1 MWAPC
6 CLPLRCHPGGME
18 LGTEAYRRCRRL
30 THLWA
35 SPPDSPALTAYT
47 TILPL
52 KMAIRWAGSL
62 PMVTRTC
69 TGSLLYFWSRM
80 TAW

>member
-1 MWAPC
+1 MPQVQTPA
-6 CLPLRCHPGGME
+6 GF
-18 LGTEAYRRCRRL
+18 
-30 THLWA
+30 
-35 SPPDSPALTAYT
+35 PPDNPKLTAYT